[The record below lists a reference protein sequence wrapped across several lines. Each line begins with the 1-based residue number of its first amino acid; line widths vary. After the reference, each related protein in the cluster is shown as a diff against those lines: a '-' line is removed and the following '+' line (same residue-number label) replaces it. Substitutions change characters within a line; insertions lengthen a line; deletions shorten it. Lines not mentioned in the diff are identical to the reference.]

1 MDKVDKII
9 SIIRQ
14 IKEETAGMT
23 TGSSGSIPGFSEKSP
38 AQGPTAGISPKLGGM
53 RRRQTYATGGRN
65 SRKPW
70 LDYLNKNK
78 G

>member
-14 IKEETAGMT
+14 IREESGAMS
-23 TGSSGSIPGFSEKSP
+23 TGSSGSTPGFSEKSP
-38 AQGPTAGISPKLGGM
+38 AEGPTAGISPKLGSI
-53 RRRQTYATGGRN
+53 RKRYATGGRN

-70 LDYLNKNK
+70 LDYLNNK
-78 G
+78 KI